1 MVSEALRYLGTVRNY
16 APATLDS
23 DQASFDQFHQFLSAH
38 RLPDD
43 VRQFTGDNVQR
54 FIASLAAKKQ
64 KASTIVVR
72 LTALSSIA
80 KTMMK
85 LNDPRGRPYIAQ
97 DPTRTFE
104 WPRPDAAETKFLL
117 PAELAAFLQLPRPR
131 RESIARDLLVDTGLR
146 CSELCRANVGDVI
159 TISGQTSLAVTVKGR
174 GRKVRKRHVPV
185 SSGVA
190 SALYDYLLER
200 EIQNPQDP
208 KRRDEP
214 LLLSTD
220 GHRWRRTGLSGLMA
234 RIGLEA
240 GIVRFRV
247 SAHKLRHT
255 ANVVSRFARLEDGSP
270 LDRWT
275 RSQLLT
281 HESARAIDRYE
292 HLLPDELFEAREAQ
306 RQALSRYL
314 GGAGTDGIPVASR
327 PARAGDTLDP
337 MASALLERLA
347 AIEKAVAALGSS
359 ATGAVV
365 EH

>member
-1 MVSEALRYLGTVRNY
+1 M
-16 APATLDS
+16 
-23 DQASFDQFHQFLSAH
+23 Q
-38 RLPDD
+38 
-43 VRQFTGDNVQR
+43 QFTGDNVQR
-54 FIASLAAKKQ
+54 FVASLAAKKQ

-80 KTMMK
+80 KTLMK
-85 LNDPRGRPYIAQ
+85 LKDARERPYVAQ

-117 PAELAAFLQLPRPR
+117 PAELAAFLELPRPL

-146 CSELCRANVGDVI
+146 CSELCRVDIGDVI
-159 TISGQTSLAVTVKGR
+159 TINGQTSLAVTVKGR

-190 SALYDYLLER
+190 GALYDYLRER
-200 EIQNPQDP
+200 EIQNPQDA

-214 LLLSTD
+214 LVLSTD

-255 ANVVSRFARLEDGSP
+255 ANVVSRFARYKDGTP

-281 HESARAIDRYE
+281 HESSRAIDRYE

-306 RQALSRYL
+306 RQALSLYL
-314 GGAGTDGIPVASR
+314 SNSGSPNGAAVDRRPV
-327 PARAGDTLDP
+327 RAGDALDP
-337 MASALLERLA
+337 MAAALLNRLD
-347 AIEKAVAALGSS
+347 AIEKAVAALGSG
-359 ATGAVV
+359 ANGAVV